1 MASSQTRQYEQ
12 FQAHPRGF
20 FWKGANFGF
29 DQIRHVFFSSMYD
42 DEESREAATLV
53 ITLDSGLKIPLTFDG
68 LRSYFSRHIANL
80 KHLHEFLSYQSFT
93 YRLNRYLG
101 EIGQH
106 GFFTYDGCLF
116 YPRTKIVCGAKEI
129 PVRAA
134 KLRKGDG
141 FVELRK
147 KNRTFLDTLKH
158 RLHLSPFPRFST
170 ETDSDVIFHL
180 LDKLF
185 GQRWK
190 R

>member
-1 MASSQTRQYEQ
+1 MASAQSRQYEQ

-20 FWKGANFGF
+20 NWRGADFGF
-29 DQIRHVFFSSMYD
+29 EQIRNLFFSCVE
-42 DEESREAATLV
+42 DEEEGREAAALV
-53 ITLDSGLKIPLTFDG
+53 ITVDSGVKIPISFDG
-68 LRSYFSRHIANL
+68 LSSYFARHIANL
-80 KHLHEFLSYQSFT
+80 KHLYEFLSHQSFT
-93 YRLNRYLG
+93 HRLNRYLG
-101 EIGQH
+101 EIGQS

-116 YPRTKIVCGAKEI
+116 YPRTKIVCGANEI
-129 PVRAA
+129 PVRAT
-134 KLRKGDG
+134 KLRKGNG

-147 KNRTFLDTLKH
+147 KNRSVLDTLKH